1 MRKIRTVTI
10 EMYHP
15 RCAPSYTVVDVMY
28 YGRHMH
34 KVAGPNDTKE
44 WSLHMAKAWA
54 YDNGFTHFR
63 MLGERAIT
71 LLEAP
76 KCNTT
81 H

>member
-10 EMYHP
+10 DFYMP
-15 RCAPSYTVVDVMY
+15 FGTNGVVAADVIY
-28 YGRHMH
+28 RGQKVH
-34 KVAGPNDTKE
+34 KITGPKHTQE
-44 WSLHMAKAWA
+44 WALYMAKAWA

-63 MLGERAIT
+63 MLGEQGIT